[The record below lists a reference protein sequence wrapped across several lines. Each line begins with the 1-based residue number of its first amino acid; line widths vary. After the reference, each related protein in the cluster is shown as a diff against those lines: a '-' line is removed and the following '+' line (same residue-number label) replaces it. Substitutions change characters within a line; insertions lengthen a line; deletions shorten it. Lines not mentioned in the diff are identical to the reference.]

1 MPPAPTQPTFD
12 DQRFLAI
19 RSLLVEAAAALDRT
33 ERHASG
39 GAASLATDPRWKLLV
54 AAVDRLAQ
62 GPGRAEALQ
71 MLFSDPYE
79 ATWRRDGGPTLAGS
93 PGCCGR

>member
-1 MPPAPTQPTFD
+1 MPHAPTQPAFD

-19 RSLLVEAAAALDRT
+19 RSLLVELAASLDRT
-33 ERHASG
+33 ERHASVG
-39 GAASLATDPRWKLLV
+39 TASLTTDPRWKLVV
-54 AAVDRLAQ
+54 AAIERLARGQ
-62 GPGRAEALQ
+62 GRAEDLQ